1 MPSSLAFIH
10 RRGKIG
16 DNIMNAPK
24 ILILKFSALGD
35 VVHTLPIAATIRK
48 SLPDSH
54 IVWMVEERFQD
65 LLRGNPHINEVI
77 PLRTKIWRK
86 HWNRKSLAE
95 ILGTIKILRQ
105 QKFDIVL
112 DLHGLLKSGVIA
124 RLSGAPARTG
134 FHRKNCKEKINTL
147 FTNTKGPYM
156 AGGLHVV
163 DMYLTILQ
171 TALGKMEE
179 AKLFPLHV
187 PDEMDKNIAHY
198 FDQNPDL
205 TKRPVIGINPG
216 AGFESKQWDL
226 VRFAEL
232 ADRISEESECSII
245 LTWGPGEEFKVQQI
259 SAHMKQKCWIAPPTS
274 ILESIALYKRMAL
287 LVSCDSGPLH
297 LAAASGIP
305 TVSIFGPTDPV
316 RNGAYGLNH
325 EVVYKML
332 SCSFCWKKT
341 CPLGTKE
348 CMQQVSVDEVF
359 QAVKGHQK
367 IKNKIF

>member
-1 MPSSLAFIH
+1 
-10 RRGKIG
+10 
-16 DNIMNAPK
+16 MNAPK

-48 SLPDSH
+48 TIPDATL
-54 IVWMVEERFQD
+54 VWMVEERFQE
-65 LLRGNPHINEVI
+65 LLCGNPDVDEVI
-77 PLRTKIWRK
+77 PLRTKVWRK
-86 HWNRKSLAE
+86 NWNRKSLGE
-95 ILGTIKILRQ
+95 ILSTLKTLRQ
-105 QKFDIVL
+105 HKFDLVL

-124 RLSGAPARTG
+124 KLSGAPTRVG

-147 FTNTKGPYM
+147 FTNKKGPYM

-163 DMYLTILQ
+163 DMYLTLLQ
-171 TALGKMEE
+171 TALGKIEE
-179 AKLFPLHV
+179 TKSFPIQV
-187 PDEMDKNIAHY
+187 SKESVENITRY
-198 FDQNPDL
+198 FDHNPEL
-205 TKRPVIGINPG
+205 NKKPIIGINPG
-216 AGFESKQWDL
+216 AGFESKQWEL
-226 VRFAEL
+226 NRFAEL
-232 ADRISEESECSII
+232 ADRISAELGYGIM

-259 SAHMKQKCWIAPPTS
+259 AAQMKHKSWIAPPTS